1 MMNIICVGLAI
12 ALGLAIKELRN
23 KAAEIKMYEAM
34 SDHYYEKSNYLEEEL
49 RNKATELEMEKA
61 MSDYYFEGCNYL
73 VEIVAEYR
81 ALEYGKTTVEGYDT
95 IPESKRQCKVVSLD
109 EYRR

>member
-23 KAAEIKMYEAM
+23 KATEIKMYEGM
-34 SDHYYEKSNYLEEEL
+34 SEYYFEKSNYLEE
-49 RNKATELEMEKA
+49 
-61 MSDYYFEGCNYL
+61 
-73 VEIVAEYR
+73 IVAEYGL
-81 ALEYGKTTVEGYDT
+81 LECGKTTVEEYDT
-95 IPESKRQCKVVSLD
+95 IPESKGQCKVVSLD